1 MGLILSLGVV
11 TNMCSRAALLEID
24 EKLVAHSHSSMSR
37 SGTALLSFHRL
48 TEEYFAVK
56 EVEA

>member
-11 TNMCSRAALLEID
+11 QNMCYRAASIEID

-37 SGTALLSFHRL
+37 TGTALLSFHRL
-48 TEEYFAVK
+48 TEEYFAVT
-56 EVEA
+56 EVDE